1 MVGTKEYPVLTWPIC
16 FMHPQDLD
24 KAVVRTVGC
33 VDVNIRVPLP
43 EFGCNRPLALD
54 IYRPSAIFEVA
65 LLKSSS

>member
-1 MVGTKEYPVLTWPIC
+1 
-16 FMHPQDLD
+16 MHPQDLD

-43 EFGCNRPLALD
+43 ELGCNRPLALD
-54 IYRPSAIFEVA
+54 IDRPSAIFEVA